1 MQNKKVAAALAAV
14 QLYLQQEADEA
25 ASVLCEPAPPALGNV
40 TSEPGQWALSGRI
53 DMMAGRRM
61 IQLRAFSN
69 AR

>member
-25 ASVLCEPAPPALGNV
+25 AAAAAALAQPATTPGD
-40 TSEPGQWALSGRI
+40 SEPGQWALAGRL
-53 DMMAGRRM
+53 DMMSTRRM
-61 IQLRAFSN
+61 MQMRAF

>member
-25 ASVLCEPAPPALGNV
+25 AAAAAALSQAATTPGDN
-40 TSEPGQWALSGRI
+40 EPGQWALAGRL
-53 DMMAGRRM
+53 DMMSARRM
-61 IQLRAFSN
+61 MQMRAF